1 MLVENIE
8 AREVSQTQKE
18 MHCVL
23 WNVEAYKIKKKSMSE
38 RGSTKDDGGE
48 ERAEGDVD
56 A

>member
-8 AREVSQTQKE
+8 AREVSQTQQE

-23 WNVEAYKIKKKSMSE
+23 LNVEAYKIKKSMSE
-38 RGSTKDDGGE
+38 RGSTKDDGEE
-48 ERAEGDVD
+48 ERAEGDVH